1 MSFDFVLR
9 HLFRSANSLNPN
21 CLQMLP
27 LEPKKKLQKFVVGDA
42 RTLQYWEYKKG
53 ELQKTFESEELSG
66 DISRVTISGA
76 GEKASVFLSAK
87 T

>member
-1 MSFDFVLR
+1 
-9 HLFRSANSLNPN
+9 
-21 CLQMLP
+21 
-27 LEPKKKLQKFVVGDA
+27 VVGDA